1 MVHRCNN
8 LPAQWPLLRR
18 DGWLLAC
25 LTWLPITLAVTIWW
39 IFSGAIVHHLPV
51 GVVDLSHSQL
61 SRQLQ
66 RHIDATPTLAVTRH
80 YQTVAEAKQDMVT
93 SDIYAVV
100 VIPAQFDK
108 SVYRARQ
115 PQVTTFYNS
124 QYILVGRVISS
135 AVTQA
140 IGTLNAEIGVVRTLS
155 HGNQTMQ
162 GAMGQVLPIQTQ
174 ITALFNKNTNYA
186 QFLVSAIIPALWQIV
201 VVVSTILILSA
212 NTRIYG
218 LQRWLGQRPFLRLSR
233 TLLRYYPIFI
243 LQGAAFLLW
252 FYHVLQWPMHG
263 DLLVL
268 ILAQM
273 VTAIGCM
280 IMGAAFFFLS
290 LDPARAMS
298 FAGAFTAPS
307 FAFMG
312 ITFPTS
318 DMGSIAQAW
327 RSLLPV
333 SHYIEVQVSQV
344 SYGLPAYQA
353 LTHLWP
359 MAGYILPLLLT
370 VVLMRKH
377 LRHRSPGGLHANE

>member
-1 MVHRCNN
+1 MVHRCDN
-8 LPAQWPLLRR
+8 LPAQWSLLRR

-25 LTWLPITLAVTIWW
+25 LTWLPIALAVTIWW
-39 IFSGAIVHHLPV
+39 IFSAGIVHHLPV

-80 YQTVAEAKQDMVT
+80 YHNVAEAKQDMVT
-93 SDIYAVV
+93 SEIYAIV
-100 VIPAQFDK
+100 VIPERFDK
-108 SVYRARQ
+108 AIYRGQQ

-124 QYILVGRVISS
+124 QYILIGRVISS
-135 AVTQA
+135 AIMQA
-140 IGTLNAEIGVVRTLS
+140 IGTLNAEIGVIKTLS
-155 HGNQTMQ
+155 NGNQTTQ
-162 GAMGQVLPIQTQ
+162 GAMGQALPIQTQ

-212 NTRIYG
+212 NARIYG
-218 LQRWLGQRPFLRLSR
+218 LRHWLGQRPFLRLSR
-233 TLLRYYPIFI
+233 TLLGYYPIFI

-252 FYHVLQWPMHG
+252 FYQTLQWPMHG

-273 VTAIGCM
+273 VTALGCM

-318 DMGSIAQAW
+318 DMGAIAQAW
-327 RSLLPV
+327 RSLLPI

-344 SYGLPAYQA
+344 SYGLSASQS

-359 MAGYILPLLLT
+359 MTGYALPLLLT
-370 VVLMRKH
+370 VFLMHKH
-377 LRHRSPGGLHANE
+377 LRQSVTRSEHAPE